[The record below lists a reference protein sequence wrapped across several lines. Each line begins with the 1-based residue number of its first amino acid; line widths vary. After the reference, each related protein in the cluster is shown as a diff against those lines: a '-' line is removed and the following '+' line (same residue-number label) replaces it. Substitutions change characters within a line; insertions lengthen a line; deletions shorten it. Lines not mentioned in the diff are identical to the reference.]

1 MSGRGRPVREGEM
14 ASIDKIYATKAQH
27 DQFRAWCTTHMP
39 VALEYFYD
47 WLWDDDDTH
56 PITNFP
62 EYMDAWMWRN
72 CPIAFV
78 RERIG
83 EQYNVASGELG

>member
-1 MSGRGRPVREGEM
+1 M
-14 ASIDKIYATKAQH
+14 AAIDKIYATRAQH
-27 DQFRAWCTTHMP
+27 DEFRAWCAVNKP
-39 VALEYFYD
+39 EALTFFYD
-47 WLWDDDDTH
+47 WMWDDGGVH

-62 EYMDAWMWRN
+62 VSMDDWMAIN

-83 EQYNVASGELG
+83 EQYNAPPGEVGWQ